1 GTWPAQVAD
10 GIATVPHP
18 WASLDGSW
26 QLSTPVPYRLMPD
39 TEQDALIY
47 HVGWWGTQ
55 LAGTGGAFAPPYPT
69 VTVTHAPRATQTLQL
84 VGDSARGEYPVD
96 FTIALY
102 DEADNLLHQE
112 VVVGNTEIEW
122 RKELPTPV
130 HGVARRSEERRV
142 GKEWRFR
149 CTPEQ

>member
-1 GTWPAQVAD
+1 
-10 GIATVPHP
+10 P

-102 DEADNLLHQE
+102 DEA
-112 VVVGNTEIEW
+112 
-122 RKELPTPV
+122 
-130 HGVARRSEERRV
+130 RSEGTRLNSSHV
-142 GKEWRFR
+142 KISYAVF
-149 CTPEQ
+149 CLKKKKK